1 MLNIMTQ
8 IEILKKIFRRQKP
21 SSWVVPQDYRQRQVS
36 AFTI

>member
-21 SSWVVPQDYRQRQVS
+21 SSWVAPLECRQQQVS
-36 AFTI
+36 ASII